1 MASSSSWSVQENKR
15 FEEAL
20 AVYDKETPERWQN
33 MARAVGGGKTVEDV
47 KCHYQRLVED
57 IELIE
62 ADLVPIP
69 KYKSLKKLAAKD
81 NNAINDQLQRYIYI
95 YVV

>member
-15 FEEAL
+15 FEDAL
-20 AVYDKETPERWQN
+20 AVYDKETPEKWQN
-33 MARAVGGGKTVEDV
+33 VARAVGGGKTVEDV

-57 IELIE
+57 IEQIE

-69 KYKSLKKLAAKD
+69 KYKSYNKAARD
-81 NNAINDQLQRYIYI
+81 NNAINDQAQRYLFT
-95 YVV
+95 